1 MSFAP
6 VYNAHSRA
14 LILGTWPSPK
24 SREMAFY
31 YGHPQNRFWP
41 MLAALTG
48 EAVPAREDIEA
59 KKQIILRHGLA
70 LWDTLER
77 CTITKLIPK
86 AMEVCVTTDA
96 GQKWTINVDL
106 SDPDQLY
113 LGGVSY
119 DHGLGYRYWAFL
131 NEQNFW
137 SWREWY
143 ILTTH
148 LNNYIAFTSCDVEEL
163 ANERNLQIARI
174 LYDVLA
180 NGNLGPLRSVTFEP
194 LSDSQMQH
202 QDE

>member
-1 MSFAP
+1 LNQTQEESWTERYDRARQMNSLHLSLGQELVLSP
-6 VYNAHSRA
+6 GNAMD
-14 LILGTWPSPK
+14 LYP
-24 SREMAFY
+24 E
-31 YGHPQNRFWP
+31 
-41 MLAALTG
+41 
-48 EAVPAREDIEA
+48 
-59 KKQIILRHGLA
+59 QI
-70 LWDTLER
+70 TLER

-106 SDPDQLY
+106 SDPDRLY

>member
-1 MSFAP
+1 MNQTKEESWTERYDRARQMNFLHLSLEQELVLSP
-6 VYNAHSRA
+6 GNAMD
-14 LILGTWPSPK
+14 LCP
-24 SREMAFY
+24 E
-31 YGHPQNRFWP
+31 
-41 MLAALTG
+41 
-48 EAVPAREDIEA
+48 
-59 KKQIILRHGLA
+59 QI
-70 LWDTLER
+70 TLER

-96 GQKWTINVDL
+96 GQEWTINVDL
-106 SDPDQLY
+106 SDPDRLY

-131 NEQNFW
+131 NERYFW
-137 SWREWY
+137 SWREWREWY

-148 LNNYIAFTSCDVEEL
+148 LNNYIAFTGCDVEEL

-194 LSDSQMQH
+194 LSESQMQH

>member
-1 MSFAP
+1 MNQTKEESWTERYDRARQMNFLHLSLEQELVLSP
-6 VYNAHSRA
+6 GNAMD
-14 LILGTWPSPK
+14 LCP
-24 SREMAFY
+24 E
-31 YGHPQNRFWP
+31 
-41 MLAALTG
+41 
-48 EAVPAREDIEA
+48 
-59 KKQIILRHGLA
+59 QI
-70 LWDTLER
+70 TLER

-96 GQKWTINVDL
+96 GQEWTINVDL
-106 SDPDQLY
+106 SDPDRLY

-131 NEQNFW
+131 NERNFW
-137 SWREWY
+137 SWREWREWY

-148 LNNYIAFTSCDVEEL
+148 LNNYIAFTGCDVEEL

-194 LSDSQMQH
+194 LSESQMQH

>member
-1 MSFAP
+1 MNQTQEKSWTERYDRARQMNFLHLSLEQELVLSP
-6 VYNAHSRA
+6 GNAMD
-14 LILGTWPSPK
+14 LCP
-24 SREMAFY
+24 E
-31 YGHPQNRFWP
+31 
-41 MLAALTG
+41 
-48 EAVPAREDIEA
+48 
-59 KKQIILRHGLA
+59 QI
-70 LWDTLER
+70 TLER

-96 GQKWTINVDL
+96 GQEWTINVDL
-106 SDPDQLY
+106 SDPDRLY

-131 NEQNFW
+131 NERNFW
-137 SWREWY
+137 SWREWREWY

-148 LNNYIAFTSCDVEEL
+148 LNNYIAFTGCDVEEL

-194 LSDSQMQH
+194 LSESQMQH

>member
-1 MSFAP
+1 MNQTKEESWTERYDRARQMNFLHLSLEQELVLSP
-6 VYNAHSRA
+6 GNAMD
-14 LILGTWPSPK
+14 LYP
-24 SREMAFY
+24 E
-31 YGHPQNRFWP
+31 
-41 MLAALTG
+41 
-48 EAVPAREDIEA
+48 
-59 KKQIILRHGLA
+59 QI
-70 LWDTLER
+70 TLER

-96 GQKWTINVDL
+96 GQEWTINVNL
-106 SDPDQLY
+106 SGPDRLY

-137 SWREWY
+137 SWREWREWY

-148 LNNYIAFTSCDVEEL
+148 LNNYIVFTGCDVEEL

-194 LSDSQMQH
+194 LSESQMQH